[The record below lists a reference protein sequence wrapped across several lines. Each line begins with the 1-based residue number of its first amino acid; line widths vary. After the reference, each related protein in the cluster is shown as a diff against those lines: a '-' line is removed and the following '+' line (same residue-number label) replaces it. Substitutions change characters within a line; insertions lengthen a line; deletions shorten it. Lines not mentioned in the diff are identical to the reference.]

1 MLIIENLEIEIA
13 LPIYLVENFVIK
25 TVPNMHTCCNINGV
39 FEKNLGETI
48 LTDKKD
54 MDMHIKYK
62 GNTVFRGFVEEIS
75 IHSSADVHY
84 FDLKAYSYS
93 KKLDN
98 KEHTELFQNIEKTY
112 SDLACEVVRKYL
124 GDISNYNINDKG
136 IKGPVLCYKESAWA
150 FAVRMASCIKT
161 FLYPSMEY
169 DRPHIHMGIHTG
181 NMVEPGGIISESR
194 DLIKKNENK
203 SRIEYRLRTYNSY
216 DIGDNIALDN
226 KILTLYKKEVEF
238 TKGELI
244 FNFQGVERSYIED
257 MIYQLENEN
266 ITGLSLM
273 GKIKKYKDGKVY
285 LRLDIDKK
293 EPDYGFDWYP
303 ETGNVLYAVPD
314 VGEKAQLYI
323 AGMDTGDMYVVRTFG
338 SKGIDENKK
347 QLEVGKKSLT
357 FSKEGIS
364 FIADDIL
371 TMNDR
376 RFKLTGSGDVNISA
390 ADKLTIKARNIR
402 LSSKEEI
409 VYISE

>member
-1 MLIIENLEIEIA
+1 M
-13 LPIYLVENFVIK
+13 
-25 TVPNMHTCCNINGV
+25 
-39 FEKNLGETI
+39 
-48 LTDKKD
+48 
-54 MDMHIKYK
+54 
-62 GNTVFRGFVEEIS
+62 
-75 IHSSADVHY
+75 
-84 FDLKAYSYS
+84 
-93 KKLDN
+93 DN

-161 FLYPSMEY
+161 FLYPGMEY
-169 DRPHIHMGIHTG
+169 DKPHIHMGIHTG
-181 NMVEPGGIISESR
+181 NMIEPGGIISESR
-194 DLIKKNENK
+194 DLIRKKENT
-203 SRIEYRLRTYNSY
+203 SRIEYSLRTFNSY
-216 DIGDNIALDN
+216 YIGDNIALDN

-244 FNFQGVERSYIED
+244 FNYQGVERSCIED
-257 MIYQLENEN
+257 MIYPLENEN
-266 ITGLSLM
+266 MIGLSLM
-273 GKIKKYKDGKVY
+273 GKIKRYKDGKVY

-293 EPDYGFDWYP
+293 EPEYGFDWYP

-314 VGEKAQLYI
+314 EGEKAQLYI

-338 SKGIDENKK
+338 SKGSDENKK

-409 VYISE
+409 VYISK

>member
-1 MLIIENLEIEIA
+1 
-13 LPIYLVENFVIK
+13 
-25 TVPNMHTCCNINGV
+25 
-39 FEKNLGETI
+39 
-48 LTDKKD
+48 
-54 MDMHIKYK
+54 
-62 GNTVFRGFVEEIS
+62 
-75 IHSSADVHY
+75 
-84 FDLKAYSYS
+84 
-93 KKLDN
+93 
-98 KEHTELFQNIEKTY
+98 
-112 SDLACEVVRKYL
+112 
-124 GDISNYNINDKG
+124 
-136 IKGPVLCYKESAWA
+136 
-150 FAVRMASCIKT
+150 
-161 FLYPSMEY
+161 MEY

-181 NMVEPGGIISESR
+181 NMIEPEDIISESR
-194 DLIKKNENK
+194 DLIKKKENT

-238 TKGELI
+238 TNGELI

-257 MIYQLENEN
+257 MIYPLENEN

-273 GKIKKYKDGKVY
+273 GEIKRYKDGKVY

-323 AGMDTGDMYVVRTFG
+323 AGMGTGDMYVVRTLG
-338 SKGIDENKK
+338 SKGSDENKK
-347 QLEVGKKSLT
+347 QLEVGKKSLN

-371 TMNDR
+371 TLNDR
-376 RFKLTGSGDVNISA
+376 RFKLTGSRDLSISA

>member
-25 TVPNMHTCCNINGV
+25 TVPNMHTVCNIKGV
-39 FEKNLGETI
+39 LEKNLGETI

-54 MDMHIKYK
+54 MDIHIKYK

-84 FDLKAYSYS
+84 FELKAYSYS

-112 SDLACEVVRKYL
+112 GDLAREVARRYS
-124 GDISNYNINDKG
+124 GDISKYNIKDKE
-136 IKGPVLCYKESAWA
+136 IKGPVLCYKESAWD
-150 FAVRMASCIKT
+150 FAVRMASCIKA
-161 FLYPSMEY
+161 FIYPSMEY
-169 DRPHIHMGIHTG
+169 DKPHIHMGIHTG
-181 NMVEPGGIISESR
+181 NMIEPGGIISESR
-194 DLIKKNENK
+194 DLIRKNENT

-244 FNFQGVERSYIED
+244 FNFQGVERSCIED
-257 MIYQLENEN
+257 MIYPIENEN
-266 ITGLSLM
+266 MIGLSLM
-273 GKIKKYKDGKVY
+273 GKIKRYKDGKVY

-293 EPDYGFDWYP
+293 EPEYGFDWYP

-314 VGEKAQLYI
+314 EGEKAQLYI

-347 QLEVGKKSLT
+347 QLEVGKKSLN

-371 TMNDR
+371 TLKDR
-376 RFKLTGSGDVNISA
+376 RFELAGGRDLSISA
-390 ADKLTIKARNIR
+390 AGKLTIKARNIR